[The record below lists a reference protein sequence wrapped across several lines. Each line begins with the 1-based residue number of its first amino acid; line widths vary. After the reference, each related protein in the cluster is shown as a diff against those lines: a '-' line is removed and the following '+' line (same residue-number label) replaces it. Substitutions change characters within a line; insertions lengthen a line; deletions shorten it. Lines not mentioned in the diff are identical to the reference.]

1 MTVNELAAGDQNQ
14 SAVMELNEGEISNTS
29 AFIDPNETQL
39 PTGILKFPTNE
50 VIDGI
55 NKEIDDD
62 YNFARQND
70 NFSSPKT
77 PMDIVNNRLKEY
89 EELILDLKESKK
101 QKTEKHE
108 ELMQLKEE
116 LSYHLKIYEETKY
129 NLDLMQNKIEQ
140 FTVQVEQLKN
150 ETKYWKMEA
159 EKQDDN
165 ESDLIRLQDRNK
177 ELEKELLHWKIENMP
192 HESDEFTSLKTRF
205 AETNNILEDL
215 RITHGQTKERL
226 RESMKEN
233 LALKSSKAKK
243 KEAEKGLEKLCM
255 NYQEEIE
262 ELKRQLT
269 NINVEKEEKLH
280 TNDNK
285 HESLKG
291 KSKQHYSRNNFDDV
305 NYVMYVEAI

>member
-1 MTVNELAAGDQNQ
+1 M
-14 SAVMELNEGEISNTS
+14 GEISNTS

-55 NKEIDDD
+55 NKERDDD

-70 NFSSPKT
+70 DFSSPNK

-89 EELILDLKESKK
+89 EELIRDLKESKK

-129 NLDLMQNKIEQ
+129 NLDLMQTKIEQ

-150 ETKYWKMEA
+150 ETTYWKMEA
-159 EKQDDN
+159 EKQDEN
-165 ESDLIRLQDRNK
+165 KSDIIGLQDRNK
-177 ELEKELLHWKIENMP
+177 QLENELLHWKTENMP
-192 HESDEFTSLKTRF
+192 HESAEFTSLKTRF

-269 NINVEKEEKLH
+269 VINVEKKKNCNP
-280 TNDNK
+280 TAIN
-285 HESLKG
+285 
-291 KSKQHYSRNNFDDV
+291 
-305 NYVMYVEAI
+305 MYH

>member
-116 LSYHLKIYEETKY
+116 LSYHLRIYEETKY

-150 ETKYWKMEA
+150 ETQYWKMEA

-177 ELEKELLHWKIENMP
+177 ELEKELLHWKTENMP
-192 HESDEFTSLKTRF
+192 HESDEFTCLKTRF

-233 LALKSSKAKK
+233 LALKSNKAKK

-269 NINVEKEEKLH
+269 IMNVEKEEKLQS
-280 TNDNK
+280 NGNK

-291 KSKQHYSRNNFDDV
+291 KLKQFSARNKFD
-305 NYVMYVEAI
+305 